1 MFASHTIAAIRYGYG
16 FAPGEAPPRDAK
28 GLLDALPVHT
38 AAPRV
43 PMNERIALNRAYRDA
58 GRGNDEAARQRLRR
72 QIGEMMS
79 ADFRQMVTDAV
90 TGPGFAER
98 LVWFWADHFT
108 VAVNSPVMRLAVG
121 DYVASAIRPHIGS
134 SFPSMLRAVVTHPAM
149 LVYLDQISSV
159 GPNSVAGQ
167 RRGRGLNENLA
178 REILE
183 LHTLG
188 VGAPYTQD
196 DVRELANL
204 LTGLSVGREGFVYRH
219 RMSEPGPRTI
229 LGQTYGRRTPGLDQ
243 INAALADI
251 ALHPSTAR
259 HLAEKLVVHFVG
271 GEPDPNW
278 TAAIATAY
286 LETGGDLRTT
296 YAAFLGDERAW
307 SGPFAK
313 AKTPFEF
320 IVSALRASGA
330 TANDIANMPRR
341 DFRQGVVGA
350 LQLMGQPP
358 FQPQGPDGWPEEA
371 AAWIT
376 PPGLAGRIRWAA
388 GYAEKVL
395 RDRDPRAFLD
405 TALGD
410 VASPTLR
417 FAVAGAESR
426 IEGCALTLASPEFN
440 RR

>member
-1 MFASHTIAAIRYGYG
+1 MFAPQTIAAIRYGYG
-16 FAPGEAPPRDAK
+16 FAPGETTPRDVD
-28 GLLDALPVHT
+28 GLLDSLPIR
-38 AAPRV
+38 APTPRI
-43 PMNERIALNRAYRDA
+43 PMRERIALNRAYREA
-58 GRGNDEAARQRLRR
+58 GRDNDEAARQRLRR
-72 QIGEMMS
+72 QIGEMMG
-79 ADFRQMVTDAV
+79 ADFRQMIADAV

-108 VAVNSPVMRLAVG
+108 IAINSPVMRLAAG
-121 DYVASAIRPHIGS
+121 DYIASAVRSHIGS
-134 SFPSMLRAVVTHPAM
+134 NFPDMLRAAVTHPAM

-188 VGAPYTQD
+188 VGGPYTQD
-196 DVRELANL
+196 DVRELAYL
-204 LTGLSVGREGFVYRH
+204 LTGLSVGREGFAYRH
-219 RMSEPGPRTI
+219 RMSEPGPRMI
-229 LGQTYGRRTPGLDQ
+229 LGKTYGRRTPGLDQ
-243 INAALADI
+243 INNALKDI
-251 ALHPSTAR
+251 ALYPATAR

-271 GEPDPNW
+271 GAPDADW
-278 TAAIATAY
+278 TTAIATAY
-286 LETGGDLRTT
+286 LESGGDLRAT
-296 YAAFLGDERAW
+296 YTALLDDERAW

-330 TANDIANMPRR
+330 TAADIEEMPRR
-341 DFRQGVVGA
+341 DFRQGIIGA

-358 FQPQGPDGWPEEA
+358 FQPQGPDGWPEDP

-395 RDRDPRAFLD
+395 KDRDPRTFLD
-405 TALGD
+405 TALGE
-410 VASPTLR
+410 VASPALR

>member
-1 MFASHTIAAIRYGYG
+1 MFAPQTIAAIRYGYG
-16 FAPGEAPPRDAK
+16 FAPGEVPPRDAA
-28 GLLDALPVHT
+28 GLISALSNQTP
-38 AAPRV
+38 APRV
-43 PMNERIALNRAYRDA
+43 PMRERIALNQAYRDA
-58 GRGNDEAARQRLRR
+58 GRENDETARQKIRR
-72 QIGEMMS
+72 RIGDMMS
-79 ADFRQMVTDAV
+79 DDFRQMIADAV

-121 DYVASAIRPHIGS
+121 DYIASAIRPHIGGR
-134 SFPSMLRAVVTHPAM
+134 FQDMLQAVVTHPAM

-167 RRGRGLNENLA
+167 RRDRGLNENLA

-188 VGAPYTQD
+188 VGAPYNQT

-204 LTGLSVGREGFVYRH
+204 LTGLSVGREGFTYRH
-219 RMSEPGPRTI
+219 RMSEPGERKI
-229 LGQTYGRRTPGLDQ
+229 LGKTYGRRTPGLDQ
-243 INAALADI
+243 IKEALGDI
-251 ALHPSTAR
+251 AMHPATAR

-271 GEPDPNW
+271 GPPDPDW
-278 TAAIATAY
+278 TRTIAMAY
-286 LETGGDLRTT
+286 LDTGGDLRAT
-296 YAAFLGDERAW
+296 YAAMLADARAW
-307 SGPFAK
+307 TGAFAK
-313 AKTPFEF
+313 AKTPFDF

-330 TANDIANMPRR
+330 TAKDIADMPRR
-341 DFRQGVVGA
+341 DLRQGIVGA
-350 LQLMGQPP
+350 LGLMGQPP
-358 FQPQGPDGWPEEA
+358 FQPQGPDGWPENPE
-371 AAWIT
+371 AWIT

-388 GYAEKVL
+388 AYSEKVL
-395 RDRDPRAFLD
+395 KDRDPRSFLE

-410 VASPTLR
+410 VAPPTLR

>member
-1 MFASHTIAAIRYGYG
+1 MFAPQTIAAIRYGYG
-16 FAPGEAPPRDAK
+16 FAPSEAPPRDAE
-28 GLLDALPVHT
+28 GLLDSLPSRPT
-38 AAPRV
+38 APRV
-43 PMNERIALNRAYRDA
+43 PMAERIALNQAYRDA
-58 GRGNDEAARQRLRR
+58 GRDNDEAARQGLRR
-72 QIGEMMS
+72 QIGEMMG
-79 ADFRQMVTDAV
+79 ADFRQMLADAV
-90 TGPGFAER
+90 TGPGFSER

-108 VAVNSPVMRLAVG
+108 VAINSPVMRLAVG
-121 DYVASAIRPHIGS
+121 DYVARAIRPYIGG
-134 SFPSMLRAVVTHPAM
+134 SFPGMLRAVVTHPAM

-188 VGAPYTQD
+188 VGGPYTQD

-204 LTGLSVGREGFVYRH
+204 LTGLSVGREGFAYRH

-243 INAALADI
+243 INAALTDI
-251 ALHPSTAR
+251 ALHPATAQ

-271 GEPDPNW
+271 GEPDPDW
-278 TAAIATAY
+278 TAEIATAY
-286 LETGGDLRTT
+286 LEAGGDLRAT
-296 YAAFLGDERAW
+296 YAALLADERAW
-307 SGPFAK
+307 SGPFTK

-320 IVSALRASGA
+320 IVSALRASRT
-330 TANDIANMPRR
+330 TAADIEDMPRR
-341 DFRQGVVGA
+341 DFRKGIIGS

-376 PPGLAGRIRWAA
+376 PPGLAARIRWAA

-395 RDRDPRAFLD
+395 RDHDPRAFLD